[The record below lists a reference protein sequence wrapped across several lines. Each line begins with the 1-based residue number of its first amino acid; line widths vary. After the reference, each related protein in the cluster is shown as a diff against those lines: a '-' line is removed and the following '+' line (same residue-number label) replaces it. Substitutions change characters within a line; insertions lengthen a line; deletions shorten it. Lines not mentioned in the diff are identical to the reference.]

1 MIHFICSKK
10 CIFLRVLQDFYFLAC
25 YNLHV
30 RISKIA
36 VSLDD
41 ILQRFLNRTKPS
53 KPKGEKHGTRVLELW
68 GDGERTKL

>member
-1 MIHFICSKK
+1 MRLNMLLIHYDTISLLKK
-10 CIFLRVLQDFYFLAC
+10 LYFLRLLQDFYFLAC

-41 ILQRFLNRTKPS
+41 TL
-53 KPKGEKHGTRVLELW
+53 
-68 GDGERTKL
+68 